1 MTGLVG
7 WALVGWAWALPL
19 PFIVLGLFGLP
30 RRGGAV
36 SFLGPLGVLGLALVG
51 LAHLGDGSFVGGAG
65 VPDVRIDGF
74 LPFLRD
80 AAFVTHPDGL
90 ALVML
95 AVVGLVSTCIY
106 LYALGYMEHDD
117 NRHRFF
123 AFLDVFVASM
133 CLLVL
138 AGNITTLLIGWAG
151 VGLASFLLI
160 SFWWERPGTLSAGAE
175 ALAANAIGDAALLLA
190 IVVLPAGIYSF
201 DDLAIAARQGSLV
214 QHDLIAF
221 LLIVAAFA
229 KSAQGPLYFWLPSA
243 MAGPTP
249 VSALLH
255 SATMVAAGVYLGV
268 RVSPVLAVS
277 PDVSRLV
284 LWVGLFTMLF
294 GGVMSLR
301 QDNLKKGLAFSSVSQ
316 LGMMFVALGIGA
328 PFAAFFHLVT
338 HAAFKALLFTSAGG
352 VIHSLHGEERISQMG
367 GLRKDLPGPHLL
379 FLIGALSLIG
389 LPIVT
394 AGAASKDLIL
404 ESALH
409 HDRWLGIVMVA
420 AAGLTGAYAGRL
432 YFATFYGLRGMDARG
447 GDSREDAS
455 HGDGEHAVHAPSG
468 WLVWPLVPLALGA
481 LGFGFLEVPGGLL
494 SRALVGVVEV
504 PEATPLGTGVVTGL
518 GLVAGAIGLAGFFAG
533 RLLVPSQSMPAPA
546 PRPVWVQA
554 SVDALDFLAEK
565 TLAFHT
571 GRTSHYLLATLVTT
585 ALAVAFVLTRS

>member
-1 MTGLVG
+1 MTG
-7 WALVGWAWALPL
+7 LVGWAWALPL
-19 PFIVLGLFGLP
+19 PFIVLGILGLP

-36 SFLGPLGVLGLALVG
+36 SFLGPLGVLVLALVG
-51 LAHLGDGSFVGGAG
+51 LAHLGDTSVGGGSFSGGSSFSGMG

-74 LPFLRD
+74 LPFLPD
-80 AAFVTHPDGL
+80 DAFVTHPDGL
-90 ALVML
+90 ALSML
-95 AVVGLVSTCIY
+95 AVVGMVSTCIY
-106 LYALGYMEHDD
+106 LFALGYMEKDE

-160 SFWWERPGTLSAGAE
+160 SFWWERPGTLAAGAE

-190 IVVLPAGIYSF
+190 IVVLPAGIHSF

-277 PDVSRLV
+277 PEISRLV
-284 LWVGLFTMLF
+284 LWVGLLTMLF

-352 VIHSLHGEERISQMG
+352 VIHGLHGEERISHMG
-367 GLRKDLPGPHLL
+367 GLRKALPGPHLF

-389 LPIVT
+389 LPILT

-404 ESALH
+404 ETALH
-409 HDRWLGIVMVA
+409 HDRWLGIVLVA

-432 YFATFYGLRGMDARG
+432 YFATFYGLRGD
-447 GDSREDAS
+447 DDC
-455 HGDGEHAVHAPSG
+455 AVHPPSG

-494 SRALVGVVEV
+494 SRALAGVVEA
-504 PEATPLGTGVVTGL
+504 PEASHVVTGL
-518 GLVAGAIGLAGFFAG
+518 GLLAGAIGLAGFFAG
-533 RLLVPSQSMPAPA
+533 RLLVPSKATPTPSARPA
-546 PRPVWVQA
+546 WVRA
-554 SVDALDFLAEK
+554 LVDAFDFLAQK

-571 GRTSHYLLATLVTT
+571 GRASQYLLASLVTT
-585 ALAVAFVLTRS
+585 ALAVGFVLTRP

>member
-1 MTGLVG
+1 MTG
-7 WALVGWAWALPL
+7 LVGWAWALPL
-19 PFIVLGLFGLP
+19 PFIVLAILGLP

-36 SFLGPLGVLGLALVG
+36 SFLGPLGVLVLALVG
-51 LAHLGDGSFVGGAG
+51 LAHLGGISIAAG
-65 VPDVRIDGF
+65 PAVPDVRIDGF
-74 LPFLRD
+74 LPFLPD
-80 AAFVTHPDGL
+80 GAFVTHPDGL
-90 ALVML
+90 AVSML

-106 LYALGYMEHDD
+106 LYALGYMEQDE

-352 VIHSLHGEERISQMG
+352 VIHGLHGEERISHMG
-367 GLRKDLPGPHLL
+367 GLRKALPGPHLL

-432 YFATFYGLRGMDARG
+432 YFATFYGSRGNGEHR
-447 GDSREDAS
+447 
-455 HGDGEHAVHAPSG
+455 DGADHADHAVHAPSG

-494 SRALVGVVEV
+494 SRALAGVVDA
-504 PEATPLGTGVVTGL
+504 PEASSLETGVVTSL

-533 RLLVPSQSMPAPA
+533 RLLVPSKSTPSPAARPA
-546 PRPVWVQA
+546 WVQA
-554 SVDALDFLAEK
+554 LVDVLDFLAEK

-571 GRTSHYLLATLVTT
+571 GRTSQYLLATLVTT
-585 ALAVAFVLTRS
+585 ALAVGFVLTRP

>member
-1 MTGLVG
+1 MTG
-7 WALVGWAWALPL
+7 LVGWAWALPL
-19 PFIVLGLFGLP
+19 PFIVLGILGLP

-36 SFLGPLGVLGLALVG
+36 SFLGPLGVLVLALVG
-51 LAHLGDGSFVGGAG
+51 LAHLGGDSFSGGQA

-74 LPFLRD
+74 LPFLPD
-80 AAFVTHPDGL
+80 DAFVTHPDGL
-90 ALVML
+90 ALSML
-95 AVVGLVSTCIY
+95 AVVGMVSTCIY
-106 LYALGYMEHDD
+106 LFALGYMEKDE

-160 SFWWERPGTLSAGAE
+160 SFWWERPGTLAAGAE

-190 IVVLPAGIYSF
+190 IVVLPAGIHSF
-201 DDLAIAARQGSLV
+201 DDLALAARQGSLV

-277 PDVSRLV
+277 PEVSRLV
-284 LWVGLFTMLF
+284 LWVGLLTMLF
-294 GGVMSLR
+294 GGLMSLR

-352 VIHSLHGEERISQMG
+352 VIHGLHGEERISHMG
-367 GLRKDLPGPHLL
+367 GLRKVLPGPHLF

-389 LPIVT
+389 LPILT
-394 AGAASKDLIL
+394 AGGASKDLIL
-404 ESALH
+404 ETALH
-409 HDRWLGIVMVA
+409 HDRWLGIVLLA

-432 YFATFYGLRGMDARG
+432 YFATFYGSRGHGSRGYGSHGNGEG
-447 GDSREDAS
+447 GDGAE
-455 HGDGEHAVHAPSG
+455 HGDHAVHAPSG

-481 LGFGFLEVPGGLL
+481 IGFGFLEVSGGLL
-494 SRALVGVVEV
+494 SRALAGVVEA
-504 PEATPLGTGVVTGL
+504 PEPSHVVTGV
-518 GLVAGAIGLAGFFAG
+518 GLVAGAIGLAGFFVG
-533 RLLVPSQSMPAPA
+533 RLLVPSKATPSPAA
-546 PRPVWVQA
+546 RPGWVQA
-554 SVDALDFLAEK
+554 LVDAFDFLAEK

-571 GRTSHYLLATLVTT
+571 GRTSQYLLATLVTT
-585 ALAVAFVLTRS
+585 ALAVGFVLTRP

>member
-1 MTGLVG
+1 MTG
-7 WALVGWAWALPL
+7 LVGWAWALPL
-19 PFIVLGLFGLP
+19 PFIVLGILGLP

-36 SFLGPLGVLGLALVG
+36 SFLGPLGVLVLALVG
-51 LAHLGDGSFVGGAG
+51 LSHHFGDISVFDGPQ

-74 LPFLRD
+74 LPFLPD
-80 AAFVTHPDGL
+80 DAFVTHPDGL
-90 ALVML
+90 ALSML

-106 LYALGYMEHDD
+106 LFALGYMEKDE

-160 SFWWERPGTLSAGAE
+160 SFWWERPGTLAAGAE

-190 IVVLPAGIYSF
+190 IVVLPAGIHSF

-277 PDVSRLV
+277 PEISRLV
-284 LWVGLFTMLF
+284 LWVGLTTMLF

-352 VIHSLHGEERISQMG
+352 VIHGLHGEERISHMG
-367 GLRKDLPGPHLL
+367 GLRKALPGPHLF

-389 LPIVT
+389 LPILT

-404 ESALH
+404 ETALH
-409 HDRWLGIVMVA
+409 HDRWLGIVLLA

-432 YFATFYGLRGMDARG
+432 YFATFYGLRGNG
-447 GDSREDAS
+447 EGEHGAS
-455 HGDGEHAVHAPSG
+455 ESGADHGEHAVHAPSG

-481 LGFGFLEVPGGLL
+481 IGFGFLEVPGGLL
-494 SRALVGVVEV
+494 SRALAGVVV
-504 PEATPLGTGVVTGL
+504 VNRPEASHVVTGL
-518 GLVAGAIGLAGFFAG
+518 GLLAGAIGLAGFFAG
-533 RLLVPSQSMPAPA
+533 RLLVPSKAMATPSARPA
-546 PRPVWVQA
+546 WVQA
-554 SVDALDFLAEK
+554 LIDAFDFLAEK

-571 GRTSHYLLATLVTT
+571 GRTSQYLLATLVTT
-585 ALAVAFVLTRS
+585 ALAVGFVLTRP

>member
-7 WALVGWAWALPL
+7 WALVGWAWTLPL
-19 PFIVLGLFGLP
+19 PFIVLGLLGLP

-36 SFLGPLGVLGLALVG
+36 SFLGPLGVLALALVG
-51 LAHLGDGSFVGGAG
+51 LSHLGDTALAGGSLLAG
-65 VPDVRIDGF
+65 PVVPDVRIDGF
-74 LPFLRD
+74 LPFLAD
-80 AAFVTHPDGL
+80 GAFVTHPDGL
-90 ALVML
+90 ALSML

-106 LYALGYMEHDD
+106 LYALGYMEQDE

-160 SFWWERPGTLSAGAE
+160 SFWWERPGALSAGAE

-201 DDLAIAARQGSLV
+201 DDLSLAARQGSLV

-277 PDVSRLV
+277 PDVSRMV

-328 PFAAFFHLVT
+328 PFAAFFHLIT

-352 VIHSLHGEERISQMG
+352 VIHGLHGEERISHMG

-432 YFATFYGLRGMDARG
+432 YFATFHGSRGN
-447 GDSREDAS
+447 
-455 HGDGEHAVHAPSG
+455 GEQAVHAPSG

-494 SRALVGVVEV
+494 SRALEGVVDA
-504 PEATPLGTGVVTGL
+504 PEASSLGTGVVTNL

-533 RLLVPSQSMPAPA
+533 RLLVPSKSTPTPSARPA
-546 PRPVWVQA
+546 WVQA
-554 SVDALDFLAEK
+554 LVDVFDFLAEQ

-585 ALAVAFVLTRS
+585 ALAVGFVLTRP

>member
-7 WALVGWAWALPL
+7 WAWLLPL
-19 PFIVLGLFGLP
+19 PFIVLGLLGLP

-36 SFLGPLGVLGLALVG
+36 SFLGPLGVLGLALLG
-51 LAHLGDGSFVGGAG
+51 LAQLGNGQG

-74 LPFLRD
+74 LPFLPD
-80 AAFVTHPDGL
+80 DAFVTHPDGL
-90 ALVML
+90 ALSML
-95 AVVGLVSTCIY
+95 ALVGLVSTCIY
-106 LYALGYMEHDD
+106 LYALGYMEHDE

-138 AGNITTLLIGWAG
+138 AGNLTTLLIGWAG

-160 SFWWERPGTLSAGAE
+160 GFWWERPGTLSAGAE
-175 ALAANAIGDAALLLA
+175 ALAVNAIGDAALLLA
-190 IVVLPAGIYSF
+190 IVILPVGIDSF
-201 DDLAIAARQGSLV
+201 DDLAVAARQGSLV
-214 QHDLIAF
+214 HRDLIAL

-277 PDVSRLV
+277 PEVSRLV
-284 LWVGLFTMLF
+284 LWTGLFTMGF

-352 VIHSLHGEERISQMG
+352 VIHALDGEERITHMG
-367 GLRKDLPGPHLL
+367 GLRKSLPGSHGL

-389 LPIVT
+389 LPVLT

-409 HDRWLGIVMVA
+409 HERWLGIVLVA
-420 AAGLTGAYAGRL
+420 MAGLTGAYAGRL
-432 YFATFYGLRGMDARG
+432 YFATFHGSRGHGSRGPGGEASGSDAG
-447 GDSREDAS
+447 ANAAGQGD
-455 HGDGEHAVHAPSG
+455 HAVHAPSG
-468 WLVWPLVPLALGA
+468 WLVWPLVPLAFGA

-494 SRALVGVVEV
+494 SRALAGVVDA
-504 PEATPLGTGVVTGL
+504 PELTPVVTRL

-533 RLLVPSQSMPAPA
+533 RLLVPARSIPLPAARPA
-546 PRPVWVQA
+546 WVQA
-554 SVDALDFLAEK
+554 SSDAFDFLAEQ
-565 TLAFHT
+565 TLALHT
-571 GRTSHYLLATLVTT
+571 GRTSRYLLVTVVT
-585 ALAVAFVLTRS
+585 ASLAVGFVLTRP